1 MAVTLKTGEKKSSS
15 RTSVEDVELRLLLE
29 GIAAETGFDFREYA
43 PAVIKRR
50 VQRALS
56 NERVATI
63 SGLQDRALHDQDVMD
78 RVVRMLVERK
88 LRLFDDPAYYRAIR
102 NTVVPMLRT
111 YPFARI
117 WLPGCADGAEA
128 FSLAIV
134 LFEEGILHRCRV
146 YATDAAADLVN
157 QARTATIEIRVPYE
171 KDYLDSGGR
180 AALHTYLSPDGAF
193 NDEIRRNV
201 IFAQHNIV
209 TDAVFNS
216 FQFVVMRHVGT
227 QFNPILRSRV
237 HRIAFESL
245 VPLGFLA
252 LGANERNDSPVGPH
266 ELREA
271 DRATGLYRRTS

>member
-1 MAVTLKTGEKKSSS
+1 MAVTLKPREKASH

-50 VQRALS
+50 VQRAMHS
-56 NERVATI
+56 ERVTTI
-63 SGLQDRALHDQDVMD
+63 SSLQDRVLHDEDVMA

-88 LRLFDDPAYYRAIR
+88 LQLFDDPAYYRRVRA
-102 NTVVPMLRT
+102 TVVPMLRT

-134 LFEEGILHRCRV
+134 LFEEGILHRCRM
-146 YATDAAADLVN
+146 YATDAAADLVD
-157 QARTATIEIRVPYE
+157 QARTAMIEMRGPYM
-171 KDYLDSGGR
+171 KDYLASGGR
-180 AALHTYLSPDGAF
+180 ATLNAYLTPSGAF
-193 NDEIRRNV
+193 NEEIRRSV

-209 TDAVFNS
+209 SDAVFNS
-216 FQFVVMRHVGT
+216 FQFVVMRNVGA
-227 QFNPILRSRV
+227 QFNPMLRSRV

-245 VPLGFLA
+245 VPLGYLA
-252 LGANERNDSPVGPH
+252 LGVNERDDSPVGPR

-271 DRATGLYRRTS
+271 DRTAGLYRRAS